1 MTKGKQ
7 KSERVA
13 FRLTGDDL
21 DRVDRAAAAA
31 KLDRAAWLRREVL
44 TAAER
49 QDPVARRR
57 LLAGALAALEEGV
70 SPTTLRRLRSAQRD

>member
-1 MTKGKQ
+1 MKKARL
-7 KSERVA
+7 KSERIA

-21 DRVDRAAAAA
+21 ARVDRAAAAA
-31 KLDRAAWLRREVL
+31 KLDRGAWVRREVL

-49 QDPVARRR
+49 QDPEARRR

-70 SPTTLRRLRSAQRD
+70 SPATLKRLREAQRE

>member
-1 MTKGKQ
+1 MKKAGL

-21 DRVDRAAAAA
+21 ERIDRAAAAA
-31 KLDRAAWLRREVL
+31 KLDRTAWMRREVL

-49 QDPVARRR
+49 QDPEARRR

-70 SPTTLRRLRSAQRD
+70 SPATLRRLRDARRD

>member
-1 MTKGKQ
+1 MKKVRL

-21 DRVDRAAAAA
+21 ERVDRAAAAS
-31 KLDRAAWLRREVL
+31 KLDRAAWVRREVL

-49 QDPVARRR
+49 QDPEARRR
-57 LLAGALAALEEGV
+57 ALAGALAALEEGV
-70 SPTTLRRLRSAQRD
+70 SPTTLRRLRDARRD